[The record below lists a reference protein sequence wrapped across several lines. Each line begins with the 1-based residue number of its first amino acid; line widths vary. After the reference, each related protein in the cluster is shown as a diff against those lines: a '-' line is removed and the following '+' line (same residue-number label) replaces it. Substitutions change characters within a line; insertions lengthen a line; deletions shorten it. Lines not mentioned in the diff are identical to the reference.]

1 MYRWSECWA
10 WTIVVATTVAAE
22 RVATTVG
29 AKRVA
34 LRFVGDRLANSSAC
48 AASTA
53 AERSVLAVGKGVVL
67 TAAKRSSATLLV
79 GQTVAEALAIAFT
92 IVATVES
99 ITHSKV
105 AAAWTRTVMTSV
117 IP

>member
-10 WTIVVATTVAAE
+10 WTIVVAATVAAE
-22 RVATTVG
+22 RVASTVG

-34 LRFVGDRLANSSAC
+34 LRLVDDRLANSSAC

-53 AERSVLAVGKGVVL
+53 AKRRVLSVLLSVH
-67 TAAKRSSATLLV
+67 TAAKRSCATLLV